1 MQRVRAGGHP
11 QERPLQRG
19 QGAGAGGPVEGSEEA
34 AASEPFPEQR
44 EAEQPPGGGWSW
56 CRGPGR
62 GGVPAAVRRP
72 PEERGQLGGCGGQRP
87 VRGDIREPGDGPEL
101 LPPAR
106 DIQPAHGEPHPED
119 GHPLQVAHGTS
130 PSTCFKRLLALTAL
144 INIITTISRML
155 LTPCP
160 QVRGDLQL
168 LPGRGHRQRLVPGD
182 PAEGQQHR
190 IQLQL
195 ETW

>member
-1 MQRVRAGGHP
+1 MLQRVRAGGHP
-11 QERPLQRG
+11 QEWPLQRG
-19 QGAGAGGPVEGSEEA
+19 HGAGGPVEGSEEA
-34 AASEPFPEQR
+34 AASEPIPEQR

-56 CRGPGR
+56 CRGR

-72 PEERGQLGGCGGQRP
+72 AEERRQLGLRGGQRP
-87 VRGDIREPGDGPEL
+87 VRGDIREPGGGPGLL

-106 DIQPAHGEPHPED
+106 DIQPPHGEPHPED
-119 GHPLQVAHGTS
+119 GHPLQVGHRTS
-130 PSTCFKRLLALTAL
+130 PFACFKRLLALTAL
-144 INIITTISRML
+144 INTITTISRML
-155 LTPCP
+155 MPPCP

-168 LPGRGHRQRLVPGD
+168 LPGRGHRQRLVPGG

-195 ETW
+195 ETG

>member
-1 MQRVRAGGHP
+1 M
-11 QERPLQRG
+11 
-19 QGAGAGGPVEGSEEA
+19 EGSEEA

-56 CRGPGR
+56 CRGRGR

-72 PEERGQLGGCGGQRP
+72 AEERRQLGLRGGQRP
-87 VRGDIREPGDGPEL
+87 VRGDIREAGGGPGLL

-106 DIQPAHGEPHPED
+106 DIQPPHGEPHPED
-119 GHPLQVAHGTS
+119 GHPLQVGHETS
-130 PSTCFKRLLALTAL
+130 PSACFKRLLALTAL
-144 INIITTISRML
+144 INTITTISRML
-155 LTPCP
+155 MPPCP

-168 LPGRGHRQRLVPGD
+168 LPGRGHRQRLVPGG

-195 ETW
+195 ETG